1 MALNTNLMNPVSG
14 RSLFGAAPSA
24 SMFDPMAGT
33 MELSRDSKT
42 YANDFLGVI
51 TRDQY
56 RDYLRNFYG
65 IEDEILKYATDDTQ
79 PLKSAQ
85 DAQKMV
91 STSFESVGGQIDRR
105 NRRLGVSLTPE
116 QQQSQQRSLAIQ
128 KGLSTSMAMNRAATN
143 TYDRQN
149 ALLTGARA
157 PAQQYAKGLQES
169 PQ

>member
-1 MALNTNLMNPVSG
+1 MALNPNIYSADFSAPPAAANPN
-14 RSLFGAAPSA
+14 
-24 SMFDPMAGT
+24 AGT
-33 MELSRDSKT
+33 LQLSRNSNT
-42 YANDFLGVI
+42 YANDLLGVI

-85 DAQKMV
+85 EAQRLVSGSFDAV
-91 STSFESVGGQIDRR
+91 AGQIDRR
-105 NRRLGVSLTPE
+105 NRRMGISLNAD
-116 QQQSQQRSLAIQ
+116 QQQAQQRSLAIQ
-128 KGLSTSMAMNRAATN
+128 KGLSTTAAMNRASTS

-149 ALLTGARA
+149 ALLTGARSQSQNFA
-157 PAQQYAKGLQES
+157 AGLKES